1 MSIICHRSLKSWVIL
16 TLKGPIDIL
25 IFESFLKPS
34 KLRITIMLKPFFR
47 VVSLD
52 EAKAGLQIIK
62 PLGAEFAELD
72 GALFRVLAESI
83 KADQDS
89 PAFDRATMDG
99 YAVRSID
106 SFGSTESSPSLFNVV
121 GEVSMGE
128 FPKMKLKRG
137 EAVKIWTGGVLP
149 ANADS
154 VVMIEYAEELGGNAL
169 EVLKAV
175 APFDNMVRRG
185 EDYRRGEVLLNAGLR
200 LRPQDLGL
208 LASLGTTK
216 VKVHRSPKVALISSG
231 DEIVPAN
238 QTPPPGCVR
247 DVNRHSLFAGI
258 REVFA
263 QPIWVG
269 LAADTLKSV
278 SSLIR
283 SGLEQSDVVIIS
295 GGSSMGSRDYVIQ
308 AISDAP
314 DSKILAHGISMSPGK
329 PLILGLIDSKP
340 VVGLPGHPISAL
352 VCFDQLVVPII
363 RRLAGEVSLQPFL
376 RPQIRASLTRNVAS
390 KEGRLD
396 FVRVKLSR
404 VGDEYL
410 ATPFMAKSGMVS
422 AMPRSHAYL
431 KIPVGCEGYYKG
443 RTVTVYLFSN
453 WMGDDFEKE
462 YFSGDETAGGGPGN
476 LFGASGQEKL
486 SGIGTDSHS

>member
-1 MSIICHRSLKSWVIL
+1 MPRNW
-16 TLKGPIDIL
+16 
-25 IFESFLKPS
+25 
-34 KLRITIMLKPFFR
+34 
-47 VVSLD
+47 
-52 EAKAGLQIIK
+52 
-62 PLGAEFAELD
+62 
-72 GALFRVLAESI
+72 
-83 KADQDS
+83 
-89 PAFDRATMDG
+89 
-99 YAVRSID
+99 
-106 SFGSTESSPSLFNVV
+106 
-121 GEVSMGE
+121 
-128 FPKMKLKRG
+128 
-137 EAVKIWTGGVLP
+137 GG
-149 ANADS
+149 D
-154 VVMIEYAEELGGNAL
+154 AL

-363 RRLAGEVSLQPFL
+363 RRLAGEGSLQPFL

>member
-1 MSIICHRSLKSWVIL
+1 M

-25 IFESFLKPS
+25 IIKSFLEPS
-34 KLRITIMLKPFFR
+34 KLRIIIMLKPFFR

-52 EAKAGLQIIK
+52 EAKAGLQIVK

-72 GALFRVLAESI
+72 GALFRVLAEAI
-83 KADQDS
+83 RADQDS

-106 SFGSTESSPSLFNVV
+106 TFGSTESSPSLFNVV
-121 GEVSMGE
+121 GEVPMGE

-154 VVMIEYAEELGGNAL
+154 VVMIEYSEDLGGNSL
-169 EVLKAV
+169 QVLKAV

-185 EDYRRGEVLLNAGLR
+185 EDYRKGEVLLNAGLR
-200 LRPQDLGL
+200 LKPQDLGL
-208 LASLGTTK
+208 LASLGVTK

-231 DEIVPAN
+231 DEIVPAD

-263 QPIWVG
+263 EPMWMG
-269 LAADTLKSV
+269 LAGDTLKSV
-278 SSLIR
+278 STLIR

-295 GGSSMGSRDYVIQ
+295 GGSSMGSRDYVVQ
-308 AISDAP
+308 AISEAP
-314 DSKILAHGISMSPGK
+314 DSKILAHGVSMSPGK

-363 RRLAGEVSLQPFL
+363 RRLAGEGSLQPFL

-462 YFSGDETAGGGPGN
+462 YFSGDETTCGGPGN
-476 LFGASGQEKL
+476 SFGASGQEKL
-486 SGIGTDSHS
+486 SGIGKDSNS